1 MTNAQIIGAAAQALA
16 EEGKIKYTGR
26 VIKALTPAGEEVEI
40 KETEAIHTF
49 AAWKELG
56 YQVQKGQ
63 KAVVALTIW
72 KHSGPKQEAMTDKDG
87 NTLQAVDKGRMFMKT
102 AHFFSASQVA
112 KIEKK
117 A

>member
-26 VIKALTPAGEEVEI
+26 VIKALNPEGKEVEI

-72 KHSGPKQEAMTDKDG
+72 KHTKAKQDSLKDKDG
-87 NTLQAVDKGRMFMKT
+87 NELQFVDKGRMFMKT

-112 KIEKK
+112 KIENK
-117 A
+117 